1 MADWKDFLAT
11 IPLFSFLGEAELEKV
26 HSLFVESSHQKGDVI
41 CRAGDEGDKF
51 YVIRSGELEVWAG
64 PEGEQRQTGTL
75 KRGDYFGEMALLQ
88 GGKRTATVIVKR
100 RAKLLSLDKASFN
113 SLFLNEP
120 KTLEHFTRV
129 LCQRLASVSKGVA
142 VVGGTM
148 TVAITGKKG
157 LKGKSIIS
165 AGLAGILRDLTGS
178 EVLLVRVWP
187 GKVAPQGSLEQLLSD
202 ELDLAND
209 NVNPAIRPLSDGIS
223 VLDVPARVDQTAQFY
238 SERSSNL
245 ISRVSGRFRFILYDL
260 GSEPQALVDSARDFA
275 DAIIEVVEKPEDL
288 ASHNGTPG
296 TKKLQ
301 VINLY
306 NAGSY
311 PIPINQCEPFVIPR
325 DPALTEGDT
334 TQYLRSNRHGP
345 SALPLHRLARKL
357 MNATVGLALG
367 GGAAFGV
374 SHLGVLKVLED
385 NGIPIDVLAGCSQG
399 SIIGVGYAAG
409 IKVDDMIASA
419 RHLGQKRNLLLP
431 FDPTLSKPGI
441 LAGSKFIDIFS
452 PMLHGKEVF
461 EDLVLPCRTVA
472 TDIESGER
480 VEIGTGKLTDAFRAS
495 ASVPM
500 VFSPW
505 KLGDRVLVDGG
516 VADPVP
522 AEVVSNMGADLC
534 IAVNVVPPLKKGL
547 ENEVSKAY
555 RILNRFN
562 PLSYIGDSRNLPNLF
577 DIIMNSMQILQYEL
591 GNFKAIRAD
600 VLINPD
606 LSDFTWIE
614 YYRSEE
620 LIQRGIEAAERA
632 LPAIQRAYA
641 QKLAPFQPQN
651 QSAEDAD

>member
-1 MADWKDFLAT
+1 
-11 IPLFSFLGEAELEKV
+11 
-26 HSLFVESSHQKGDVI
+26 
-41 CRAGDEGDKF
+41 
-51 YVIRSGELEVWAG
+51 
-64 PEGEQRQTGTL
+64 
-75 KRGDYFGEMALLQ
+75 
-88 GGKRTATVIVKR
+88 
-100 RAKLLSLDKASFN
+100 
-113 SLFLNEP
+113 
-120 KTLEHFTRV
+120 
-129 LCQRLASVSKGVA
+129 
-142 VVGGTM
+142 
-148 TVAITGKKG
+148 
-157 LKGKSIIS
+157 
-165 AGLAGILRDLTGS
+165 
-178 EVLLVRVWP
+178 
-187 GKVAPQGSLEQLLSD
+187 
-202 ELDLAND
+202 
-209 NVNPAIRPLSDGIS
+209 
-223 VLDVPARVDQTAQFY
+223 
-238 SERSSNL
+238 
-245 ISRVSGRFRFILYDL
+245 
-260 GSEPQALVDSARDFA
+260 
-275 DAIIEVVEKPEDL
+275 
-288 ASHNGTPG
+288 
-296 TKKLQ
+296 
-301 VINLY
+301 
-306 NAGSY
+306 
-311 PIPINQCEPFVIPR
+311 VIPR
-325 DPALTEGDT
+325 DPALAEGDP

-345 SALPLHRLARKL
+345 SAMPLHRLARKL

-385 NGIPIDVLAGCSQG
+385 NGIPIDMLAGCSQG

-409 IKVDDMIASA
+409 IPVDDMIDSA
-419 RHLGQKRNLLLP
+419 LKLGKKRNLLLP
-431 FDPTLSKPGI
+431 FDPTFTKPGI
-441 LAGSKFIDIFS
+441 LAGSKFINIFT
-452 PMLHGKEVF
+452 PMLGGKEGF
-461 EDLVLPCRTVA
+461 EDLILPCRTVA

-505 KLGDRVLVDGG
+505 KIGDHVLVDGG

-606 LSDFTWIE
+606 LTDFTWVE
-614 YYRSEE
+614 YYRAEE

-641 QKLAPFQPQN
+641 QKLAAFQPQPK
-651 QSAEDAD
+651 SAEDSE